1 MEFSMLAIFVLIPV
15 LDALSNFKHG
25 SPFYDIFPPFPL
37 AKKEISYKDDRAMIC
52 EDTDNLCS
60 FLPDAAVC
68 NQNEALI
75 DEVKR
80 RCPKTCA
87 TCPGNSA

>member
-1 MEFSMLAIFVLIPV
+1 MDYTLLAIFVLIPV

-25 SPFYDIFPPFPL
+25 SPFAL

>member
-1 MEFSMLAIFVLIPV
+1 MSSCSNGIQHVCNIRLNSSFGCIVKLQARFSF
-15 LDALSNFKHG
+15 SSRK
-25 SPFYDIFPPFPL
+25 
-37 AKKEISYKDDRAMIC
+37 KKEISYKDDRAMTC